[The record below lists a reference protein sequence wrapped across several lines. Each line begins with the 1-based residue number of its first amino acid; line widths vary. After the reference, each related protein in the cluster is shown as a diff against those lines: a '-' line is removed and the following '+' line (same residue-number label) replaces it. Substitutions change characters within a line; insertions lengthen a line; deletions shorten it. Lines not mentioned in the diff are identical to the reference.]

1 MRIKSKL
8 RKSLQLFSNNTS
20 ENEVDSFPFQIFS
33 IGLSEEKYMVE
44 ALSIFE
50 PDKNSII
57 VKELSLQ
64 DAIKGKYRGTNINI
78 RGSFPLAKLL
88 LTHLHLNCEKCLVKI
103 FATKEAEDYDINKFV
118 EFMCKRIPEES
129 SGISVVKNF
138 PGDSEYIMI
147 LCT

>member
-1 MRIKSKL
+1 MNIKNKL

-20 ENEVDSFPFQIFS
+20 ENMTDSFPFQIFS

-57 VKELSLQ
+57 VKELSVH
-64 DAIKGKYRGTNINI
+64 DVIKGKHRGTNINF
-78 RGSFPLAKLL
+78 RGSLPFAKLL
-88 LTHLHLNCEKCLVKI
+88 FTHLQLNCEKCLVKL
-103 FATKEAEDYDINKFV
+103 FLTKEIEDYDTKDFID
-118 EFMCKRIPEES
+118 FMLKRIPEES
-129 SGISVVKNF
+129 GISVVKSF
-138 PGDSEYIMI
+138 PGDFEYIMI